1 MRFQF
6 FFSES
11 QSAEEFKSFIGE
23 IYDRI
28 AEELKLLNVHPKAVI
43 SLLKNFQDQLTLSEK
58 LNLLR
63 TPLLLLPLNCMLD
76 SFEAQLPKSDD
87 QQLFNLLHSIA
98 NLQKNQ
104 QLNEQVCIIEWKNK
118 NEE

>member
-1 MRFQF
+1 M
-6 FFSES
+6 
-11 QSAEEFKSFIGE
+11 
-23 IYDRI
+23 
-28 AEELKLLNVHPKAVI
+28 KLLNVHPEAVI
-43 SLLKNFQDQLTLSEK
+43 SLLKNFQDQLTLAEK